1 MQSSPANALLQG
13 SSDRHQIG
21 RNGSF
26 WLPPKSSFE
35 GKTDFSKDLKEKNQK
50 AHTTLPR
57 SSPKP
62 NSGESLASR
71 HSLNETASN
80 FQSSKFNSAA
90 NSSPVT
96 KPSKVLSRAQTG
108 NSAVIPGRGSLMHN
122 AFESSFR
129 ANNINSTVLNTS
141 TSLVVSSRQEN
152 HARLKKSSKEGINCN
167 GFNEKRKSFK

>member
-50 AHTTLPR
+50 AHTALPR
-57 SSPKP
+57 SAPKA

-71 HSLNETASN
+71 HSLSETASN
-80 FQSSKFNSAA
+80 FQSSKFKDAA
-90 NSSPVT
+90 NSSQLRSHQ
-96 KPSKVLSRAQTG
+96 KFYLGHKLQT
-108 NSAVIPGRGSLMHN
+108 L
-122 AFESSFR
+122 
-129 ANNINSTVLNTS
+129 L
-141 TSLVVSSRQEN
+141 
-152 HARLKKSSKEGINCN
+152 
-167 GFNEKRKSFK
+167 